1 MKRREFLAAPVLS
14 LAAPA
19 LSGIE
24 PRLRALAPD
33 EPGTIRVTAQQRLHQ
48 DFVTYVPGIE
58 YFMLGNGEIQA
69 MVQHVPDRSGNL
81 PQTFIG
87 LTIFDPERF
96 ARKWSTFL
104 FDPERGLGL
113 TKLAVIFPG
122 KRGIAVTPEN
132 FTSIQWT
139 YPDGIPTVECA
150 WQAGEIAVT
159 ERLFVPSAGAS
170 LFRDVRLENRGGT
183 TLAPKLYAALLPNFA
198 LFDEIGPDAATRTVR
213 AGGFAEATL
222 QSLDGAT
229 EVSGRY
235 DMTVTPGPIPPGGS
249 ARVRL
254 VYSIGSIGPAARGGT
269 PMDGAAF
276 DRLVAAT
283 ARWWEARSSVRTE
296 NELVDRLLGVSRTG
310 LRAHIARSGKRDS
323 GTWMYNME
331 WVRDDVMVT
340 IALLQSGMEDLAR
353 TLLAKLL
360 AKSVGD
366 DGRTYES
373 SRWAG
378 FDYTELD
385 QNGEL
390 LYALWTY
397 AAWTGDMAFI
407 RDHWERV
414 VRLAEFPL
422 QERFRDAGCGLMHNK
437 REYWERNDSFGVQDG
452 YELTYQFW
460 VAFGLEHAAAL
471 ADALGGKEGGAWRDA
486 ARAIRNTMLT
496 DPKFSLLEEGHFI
509 KRRTRTGEWQR
520 FMIPPDPSRMPPGS
534 PMATNPKPLCEPDLG
549 NVIPVMYGFVEPSG
563 EIARRTL
570 ADCDTLWSQAWD
582 FGGYPRYNTTSEPDP
597 PAPWPLATLFM
608 ARAYA
613 ETGDWKKF
621 WRCLEWVGKI
631 HGGKSGGWFERY
643 GPSITPPAPPVC
655 VIGWAWAEITSLVV
669 HHLAGVRPGLDALT
683 LRPRLP
689 EGMDRLAATL
699 RVRGV
704 PVTLSV
710 ARTKGAPSARVN
722 GTSVQPVA
730 GAIEVPYGSFVP
742 GGATIEMEVA

>member
-1 MKRREFLAAPVLS
+1 MKRREFLAAPVFS

-19 LSGIE
+19 LAGVE
-24 PRLRALAPD
+24 PRLRTLLP
-33 EPGTIRVTAQQRLHQ
+33 PGPEGVRVTAQQRLHQ

-69 MVQHVPDRSGNL
+69 MVQHVPDRSGTL

-104 FDPERGLGL
+104 FDPERGLDRTRL
-113 TKLAVIFPG
+113 SVIFPG
-122 KRGIAVTPEN
+122 KAGIALAPEN
-132 FTSIQWT
+132 FSSIEWT

-150 WQAGEIAVT
+150 WSAGEIAVT
-159 ERLFVPSAGAS
+159 ERLFAPSAGAH
-170 LFRDVRLENRGGT
+170 LFRDVTLENRGSAP
-183 TLAPKLYAALLPNFA
+183 LAAKLYAALLPNFA
-198 LFDEIGPDAATRTVR
+198 LFDEIGPEAATRTVR

-222 QSLDGAT
+222 QSLDGAV

-235 DMTVTPGPIPPGGS
+235 DMTVNPGPIAPGKS
-249 ARVRL
+249 VRVRL
-254 VYSIGSIGPAARGGT
+254 VYSIERGGK
-269 PMDGAAF
+269 PMDGPAF
-276 DRLVAAT
+276 DALVAAT
-283 ARWWEARSSVRTE
+283 AAWWRARSTVTTDSA
-296 NELVDRLLGVSRTG
+296 LVNHLLGVSRTG

-340 IALLQSGMEDLAR
+340 VALLQSGMEELAR

-407 RDHWERV
+407 RDHWQRI

-422 QERFRDAGCGLMHNK
+422 QERFRDPGCGLMHNK
-437 REYWERNDSFGVQDG
+437 REFWERNDSFGVQDG

-460 VAFGLEHAAAL
+460 VAFGLEHAASL
-471 ADALGGKEGGAWRDA
+471 ADALGGSEGAGWRDA
-486 ARAIRNTMLT
+486 AALIRKSMLT
-496 DPKFSLLEEGHFI
+496 HPKFSLVEEGHFI

-520 FMIPPDPSRMPPGS
+520 FMIPPNPSGMPPGS
-534 PMATNPKPLCEPDLG
+534 PMAVNPKPLCEPDLG
-549 NVIPVMYGFVEPSG
+549 NVIPVMYGFVGPSTD
-563 EIARRTL
+563 IARRTL
-570 ADCDTLWSQAWD
+570 EDCDTLWSQAWD

-597 PAPWPLATLFM
+597 PAPWPLATIFM

-655 VIGWAWAEITSLVV
+655 VIGWAWAEITSLAV
-669 HHLAGVRPGLDALT
+669 HHLAGVRPGLEALAV
-683 LRPRLP
+683 RPRLP
-689 EGMDRLAATL
+689 EGMATLAATL
-699 RVRGV
+699 RVRGI
-704 PVTLSV
+704 PVTLRV
-710 ARTKGAPSARVN
+710 ARAKGAPSARVN
-722 GTSVQPVA
+722 GSSVPLRA
-730 GAIEVPYGSFVP
+730 GAIEIPYSSLGQ
-742 GGATIEMEVA
+742 GGATLEMEV